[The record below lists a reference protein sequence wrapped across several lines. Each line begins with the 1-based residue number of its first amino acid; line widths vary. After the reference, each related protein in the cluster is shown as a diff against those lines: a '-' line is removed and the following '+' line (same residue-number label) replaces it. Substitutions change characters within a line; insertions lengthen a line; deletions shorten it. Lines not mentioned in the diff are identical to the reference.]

1 MSAHGYIIGADGG
14 GSKTAMLLAHTDGS
28 EVARLTAGASNPTD
42 LGIENSASFLT
53 ETAARLCAENGV
65 APEQVRAVFLG
76 VAGGSHEGFC
86 ALTNEKLHRLFPNA
100 KTAVSHDA
108 VNIVYAA
115 FPEEDGAAVICGT
128 GCSCYVRKG
137 DVLHRIGGYSIF
149 DVAGNGYEIGKRA
162 VSHALACV
170 DGRAE
175 PDALYALVR
184 DYTGEDLLDALPR
197 LLRSSKTE
205 IARYAPLVFEAERRG
220 SAAAGIILREN
231 IARIAEYINAA
242 ARYFDASFPAAI
254 AGGIFRDAL
263 PRLLRSS
270 KTEIA
275 RYAPLVFEAER
286 RGSAAAGIILR
297 ENIARIA
304 EYINAAARYF
314 DSSFPVAIAG
324 GMFRDARAM
333 ELLLPMLRCDCRVSV
348 LTREPVCGAA
358 EKARRLLT
366 NG

>member
-14 GSKTAMLLAHTDGS
+14 GSKTAMLLARTDGS
-28 EVARLTAGASNPTD
+28 EVARRTAGASNPTD
-42 LGIENSASFLT
+42 LGIENSAAFLT
-53 ETAARLCAENGV
+53 ETAARLGAENGV

-76 VAGGSHEGFC
+76 VAGGSHAGFC

-254 AGGIFRDAL
+254 AGGIFRDA
-263 PRLLRSS
+263 
-270 KTEIA
+270 
-275 RYAPLVFEAER
+275 
-286 RGSAAAGIILR
+286 
-297 ENIARIA
+297 
-304 EYINAAARYF
+304 
-314 DSSFPVAIAG
+314 
-324 GMFRDARAM
+324 RAM

>member
-14 GSKTAMLLAHTDGS
+14 GSKTAMLLARTDGS

-53 ETAARLCAENGV
+53 ETVARLCAENGV

-254 AGGIFRDAL
+254 AGGA
-263 PRLLRSS
+263 SS
-270 KTEIA
+270 AT
-275 RYAPLVFEAER
+275 
-286 RGSAAAGIILR
+286 RGRWSCCCRCCAAT
-297 ENIARIA
+297 
-304 EYINAAARYF
+304 AA
-314 DSSFPVAIAG
+314 SPS
-324 GMFRDARAM
+324 
-333 ELLLPMLRCDCRVSV
+333 
-348 LTREPVCGAA
+348 
-358 EKARRLLT
+358 
-366 NG
+366 